1 MRTIAR
7 EGSKYTG
14 YRDAALIAKDIRAD
28 IKAAKSAGEI
38 PADVKVSVRC
48 EKYSG
53 GQSVRVTLSGWEPE
67 RVRDGEGYL
76 TWEADMVRRRI
87 EAMRE
92 AYNRDASDPMTDYY
106 DVTYYGSTDWD
117 WRIR

>member
-1 MRTIAR
+1 MRTMAR

-28 IKAAKSAGEI
+28 IKAAKAAGEI

-53 GQSVRVTLSGWEPE
+53 GQSVRVTLSGWAAGDIWDEE
-67 RVRDGEGYL
+67 RRVMPRAEQ
-76 TWEADMVRRRI
+76 VRRKI
-87 EAMRE
+87 DAMRE
-92 AYNRDASDPMTDYY
+92 AYNRDASDPMVDYY